1 MNFPNLIQP
10 FLLKNLTLRNRI
22 VMAPM
27 LSRLCH
33 PDGIVSQKLI
43 DYYAERAKGGVG
55 LIIVEYCYIDEKESK
70 ANQGQLG
77 VYSDQLIAGLGDLA
91 EAIQEWGA
99 KAVLQLCHGG
109 RCTSARY
116 MGRQPIAP
124 SAMPSY
130 TGEMA
135 REMTL
140 EEIEAAMDS
149 FAEAARRAKTAGFDG
164 VELHGTHGYLMAQFL
179 SPYTNRRADVYGKDR
194 GFFAMQTLERVRA
207 RVGSDYLVGYRM
219 SGEEFIDGGVTLEQS
234 KAFARRLE
242 ERGIDYLHVSGG
254 IIEVGEHFV
263 IPMYFPKGYLLHL
276 AEEIKQA
283 VKIPVI
289 AVGAIHDPSLAEESL
304 KRKRADLIAMGRG
317 LIADPDLPRKVQQ
330 GRPEDIRTCLRCNEG
345 CISRVRLGRTQRCAV
360 NAEVGRERTLR
371 IHPAPRPKQVCVV
384 GGGPAGMEA
393 ARVLAERRHKV
404 TLIEKENELG
414 GLLRFASV
422 PDFKEELRG
431 FLQYLKT
438 QVKKAG
444 VEVLMGRKASLDLL
458 SELYPDSVVLA
469 TGSIMSIPG
478 IPGVERPFVAG
489 ALDLLSGKFQ
499 PGDRVVVVGGA
510 AMGCE
515 VAAHLASLGRKVT
528 VVEMING
535 LALDLENRC
544 RVALLQLLKERRV
557 DTLTNWKMDA
567 IGDRAVLLSDGNRN
581 KKEVTADSVILAFGL
596 SPNQELLEPLTRN
609 FPEVQVIGDCLEPR
623 KVYQAIHEGA
633 FVGRAI

>member
-1 MNFPNLIQP
+1 
-10 FLLKNLTLRNRI
+10 
-22 VMAPM
+22 
-27 LSRLCH
+27 
-33 PDGIVSQKLI
+33 
-43 DYYAERAKGGVG
+43 
-55 LIIVEYCYIDEKESK
+55 
-70 ANQGQLG
+70 
-77 VYSDQLIAGLGDLA
+77 
-91 EAIQEWGA
+91 
-99 KAVLQLCHGG
+99 
-109 RCTSARY
+109 
-116 MGRQPIAP
+116 
-124 SAMPSY
+124 
-130 TGEMA
+130 
-135 REMTL
+135 
-140 EEIEAAMDS
+140 
-149 FAEAARRAKTAGFDG
+149 
-164 VELHGTHGYLMAQFL
+164 MAQFL

-194 GFFAMQTLERVRA
+194 GLFAMQTLERVRA

-219 SGEEFIDGGVTLEQS
+219 SGEEFIDGGVTLEET

-276 AEEIKQA
+276 AEEIKQV
-283 VKIPVI
+283 VKVPVV

-317 LIADPDLPRKVQQ
+317 LIADPELPRKVQQ
-330 GRPEDIRTCLRCNEG
+330 SRPEDIRTCLRCNEG
-345 CISRVRLGRTQRCAV
+345 CISRVRQGKTQRCAV

-371 IHPAPRPKQVCVV
+371 IHPASRPKQVCVV

-431 FLQYLKT
+431 FLQYLKI
-438 QVKKAG
+438 QVKKTG

-458 SELYPDSVVLA
+458 RELHPDSVVLA
-469 TGSIMSIPG
+469 AGSTMSTPG

-557 DTLTNWKMDA
+557 DTFTNWKMEA
-567 IGDRAVLLSDGNRN
+567 IGDRTVLLSDGNRN
-581 KKEVTADSVILAFGL
+581 KKELTADSVILALGL
-596 SPNQELLEPLTRN
+596 IPNQELLEPLTRN